1 MRRNQN
7 VYREKT
13 YPREGKKELK
23 RKRRYE
29 AIRRGGP
36 EAGVLTG
43 RGSMDNWISKTKVRR
58 EESSSISDSLKF
70 LQKWNYQF
78 EEGE

>member
-1 MRRNQN
+1 MERQPDGGEERT
-7 VYREKT
+7 E
-13 YPREGKKELK
+13 